1 MTAKKKPVRKK
12 PVRTV
17 LAAVESDLKVLGK
30 RRPDLPDTAL
40 AASALEIARQLDDPE
55 NSATSKSMC
64 SRALAETMD
73 RLEQLAP
80 AKKEGDKLDELRNG
94 SRGTSTKS

>member
-1 MTAKKKPVRKK
+1 VTAKKKPVRKK

-17 LAAVESDLKVLGK
+17 LTAVESDLKVLGK

-40 AASALEIARQLDDPE
+40 AASARELARQLDDPD

-64 SRALAETMD
+64 SRALTETME
-73 RLEQLAP
+73 RLEQMAP
-80 AKKEGDKLDELRNG
+80 PKKEGDWIDSIKNRR
-94 SRGTSTKS
+94 SRES